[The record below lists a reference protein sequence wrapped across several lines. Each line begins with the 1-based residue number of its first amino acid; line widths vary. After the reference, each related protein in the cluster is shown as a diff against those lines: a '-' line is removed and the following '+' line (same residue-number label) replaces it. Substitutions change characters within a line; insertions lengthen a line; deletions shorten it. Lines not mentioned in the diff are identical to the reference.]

1 MLWPPMR
8 MPIAC
13 ALRACNE
20 LPLSNFVSPL
30 AFFGHSASALRVPGA
45 TEGAGTAAAQRHA
58 RGRRRGRCT
67 ADNPGL
73 WLARGLV
80 GHEYPQSAG
89 ALQTN
94 RAAGTHPHPL
104 SSGPLARSLARLLSP
119 PLHPRICTLGPGST
133 PRDEVRMPELDM
145 GRIRYQAPHRG
156 RSRREARSP
165 RRLPAPPTAS
175 RSLHPRTS

>member
-1 MLWPPMR
+1 MLWPP

-20 LPLSNFVSPL
+20 LPLSTSVSPL

-45 TEGAGTAAAQRHA
+45 AEGAGTATAQRHA

-80 GHEYPQSAG
+80 GPEYPQYTG

-94 RAAGTHPHPL
+94 RAASTHPHPL
-104 SSGPLARSLARLLSP
+104 SSGPHARSLAP
-119 PLHPRICTLGPGST
+119 PLHPRICIPGPGST

-145 GRIRYQAPHRG
+145 GPIRYQAPHRG